1 VLYNVHVQASVTWIG
16 HASALVDLGGERVLV
31 DPLGR
36 RRCRAVSGYQ
46 AILITHAHVDH
57 LNRWT
62 LAALDRAARLI
73 VPRGASRVVADLGF
87 SEVREV
93 EPGDQLALGRLDLAC
108 VPTRHDPGRWRRGDG
123 PICTGYVLG
132 RGGVTVHHA
141 GDIDMSDFAVFED
154 IGRRH
159 RIDLTLLP
167 IGGMLPVWYY
177 RWRRRALDRG
187 VHIDPD
193 TALAVAQRLGAR
205 AMVPV
210 HWGTVHL
217 RLGPPSAPRRRLLK
231 VARDTGQTGLVR
243 VLAHGEELALA
254 PPPALPAA
262 AAVSEMT
269 SSEPPLP
276 ARAR

>member
-1 VLYNVHVQASVTWIG
+1 MDASVTWIG

-36 RRCRAVSGYQ
+36 RRCQGVEDVR

-62 LAALDRAARLI
+62 LASLDRSARVIVPKGSARL
-73 VPRGASRVVADLGF
+73 VADLGF

-93 EPGDQLALGRLDLAC
+93 EPGDQLAVGGLDIAC
-108 VPTRHDPGRWRRGDG
+108 VPTRHDPGRWRKGDG
-123 PICTGYVLG
+123 PTCSGYIVA
-132 RGGVTVHHA
+132 RDGVAVHHA
-141 GDIDMSDFAVFED
+141 GDVDMSDFEVFEE
-154 IGRRH
+154 IGRQV
-159 RIDLTLLP
+159 RIDATLLP
-167 IGGMLPVWYY
+167 IGGLLPVWYY

-193 TALAVAQRLGAR
+193 TALEVAQRLGAR
-205 AMVPV
+205 TMIPV

-231 VARDTGQTGLVR
+231 VAEAGGHGELVR
-243 VLAHGEELALA
+243 VLAHGE
-254 PPPALPAA
+254 ALPLGGRKLLAA
-262 AAVSEMT
+262 GE
-269 SSEPPLP
+269 
-276 ARAR
+276 